1 MRAKEFIT
9 EERELPPEQADPM
22 RQTFVLPGL
31 PSSDPYQT
39 YRFGVAMARARSDAV
54 KDDLNPYILPW
65 DEEEVFG
72 EFAVVA
78 GINGTVDPIID
89 KALTMA
95 GIGGGK
101 TPIGTLTSKE
111 PPSVDKTS
119 PVKGF
124 KGYPR

>member
-1 MRAKEFIT
+1 MRAREFIT

-39 YRFGVAMARARSDAV
+39 YRFGVAMARARSNAV

-65 DEEEVFG
+65 SEEEVFG
-72 EFAVVA
+72 EYAVVA

-101 TPIGTLTSKE
+101 TPIGTLTSEE

-119 PVKGF
+119 PVKAF

>member
-1 MRAKEFIT
+1 MRAREFIT

-31 PSSDPYQT
+31 TSSDPYET

-89 KALTMA
+89 KALKMA
-95 GIGGGK
+95 GISGGK
-101 TPIGTLTSKE
+101 KPIGSLTSEE
-111 PPSVDKTS
+111 PKSVDKTS
-119 PVKGF
+119 PVKAF

>member
-1 MRAKEFIT
+1 
-9 EERELPPEQADPM
+9 
-22 RQTFVLPGL
+22 
-31 PSSDPYQT
+31 
-39 YRFGVAMARARSDAV
+39 MARARSNAV

-65 DEEEVFG
+65 DEAEVFG
-72 EFAVVA
+72 EYAVVA

-89 KALTMA
+89 QALKMA

-101 TPIGTLTSKE
+101 KAIGSLDSKE

-119 PVKGF
+119 PVKAF

>member
-9 EERELPPEQADPM
+9 EEKVLPPEQADPM
-22 RQTFVLPGL
+22 RQTFIIPGL
-31 PSSDPYQT
+31 TSSDPYET

-89 KALTMA
+89 KALRMA
-95 GIGGGK
+95 GIDGGK
-101 TPIGTLTSKE
+101 QPIGSLKSEE
-111 PPSVDKTS
+111 PSTVDKTS
-119 PVKGF
+119 PVTAF

>member
-1 MRAKEFIT
+1 MRAREFIT

-22 RQTFVLPGL
+22 RQTFILPGL
-31 PSSDPYQT
+31 SGSDPYLT

-54 KDDLNPYILPW
+54 KDDVNPYMIPW
-65 DEEEVFG
+65 DSQEVFG
-72 EFAVVA
+72 EYGVVA

-89 KALTMA
+89 KALAMT

-101 TPIGTLTSKE
+101 KAIGSLASEE
-111 PPSVDKTS
+111 PPSVDKVS
-119 PVKGF
+119 PVKAF

>member
-1 MRAKEFIT
+1 MRAREFIT
-9 EERELPPEQADPM
+9 EERVLPPEQADPM
-22 RQTFVLPGL
+22 RQTFILPGL
-31 PSSDPYQT
+31 TSSDPYET

-54 KDDLNPYILPW
+54 ADDLNPFIQPW
-65 DEEEVFG
+65 DKEEVFG

-89 KALTMA
+89 KALKMA

-101 TPIGTLTSKE
+101 RPIGSLTSTE

-119 PVKGF
+119 PVRAF

>member
-1 MRAKEFIT
+1 MRAREFIT

-22 RQTFVLPGL
+22 RQTFILPGL
-31 PSSDPYQT
+31 TSSDPYET

-54 KDDLNPYILPW
+54 ADDLNPYILPW

-89 KALTMA
+89 KALKMA

-101 TPIGTLTSKE
+101 KPIGSLKSEE
-111 PPSVDKTS
+111 PQSVDKTS
-119 PVKGF
+119 PVKAF

>member
-1 MRAKEFIT
+1 
-9 EERELPPEQADPM
+9 M

-31 PSSDPYQT
+31 PSSDPYQS
-39 YRFGVAMARARSDAV
+39 YRFGMAMARARSDAV
-54 KDDLNPYILPW
+54 KDDVNPFILPW
-65 DEEEVFG
+65 SEEEVFG
-72 EFAVVA
+72 EYAVVA
-78 GINGTVDPIID
+78 GMNGTVDPIID
-89 KALTMA
+89 KALQMA

-101 TPIGTLTSKE
+101 RPIGSLTSHE

>member
-1 MRAKEFIT
+1 MRAREFIT
-9 EERELPPEQADPM
+9 EERVLPPEQADPM
-22 RQTFVLPGL
+22 RQTFILPGL
-31 PSSDPYQT
+31 TSSDPYET

-54 KDDLNPYILPW
+54 KDDLNPFILPW
-65 DEEEVFG
+65 SEEEVFG

-89 KALTMA
+89 KALRMA

-101 TPIGTLTSKE
+101 RPIGSLTSTE

-119 PVKGF
+119 PVRAF
-124 KGYPR
+124 KGYPK

>member
-1 MRAKEFIT
+1 MRAREFIT

-31 PSSDPYQT
+31 PSSDPYLT
-39 YRFGVAMARARSDAV
+39 YRFGVALARARSDAV
-54 KDDLNPYILPW
+54 ADDLNPYILPW
-65 DEEEVFG
+65 EEEEVFG
-72 EFAVVA
+72 ENAVVA

-89 KALTMA
+89 KALNMA

-101 TPIGTLTSKE
+101 KAIGSLTSEE
-111 PPSVDKTS
+111 PKSIDKTS
-119 PVKGF
+119 PVKAF

>member
-1 MRAKEFIT
+1 MRAREFIT

-39 YRFGVAMARARSDAV
+39 YRFGMAMARARSDAV

-65 DEEEVFG
+65 SEEEVFG
-72 EFAVVA
+72 EYAVVA

-89 KALTMA
+89 KALRMA

-101 TPIGTLTSKE
+101 TPIGTLTSEE

>member
-1 MRAKEFIT
+1 MRAREFIT

-31 PSSDPYQT
+31 TSSDPYET
-39 YRFGVAMARARSDAV
+39 YRFGVAMARARSEAV
-54 KDDLNPYILPW
+54 KDDVNPYILPW
-65 DEEEVFG
+65 DQEEVFG

-89 KALTMA
+89 KALKMA
-95 GIGGGK
+95 GIKGGK
-101 TPIGTLTSKE
+101 KPIGSLTSEE
-111 PPSVDKTS
+111 PPSVDTVS